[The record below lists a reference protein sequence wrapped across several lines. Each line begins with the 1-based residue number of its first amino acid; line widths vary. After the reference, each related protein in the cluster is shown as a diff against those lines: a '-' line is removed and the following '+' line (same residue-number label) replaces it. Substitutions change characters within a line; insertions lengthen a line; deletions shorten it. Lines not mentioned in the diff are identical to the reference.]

1 MNPPVAATRPKR
13 GVLPLLLLLFF
24 TPLLLAFLIYYGSGW
39 RPTGHTN
46 HGELILPARSLPQVA
61 LPQFVLSQPAL
72 AGGVASA
79 GGGASAGAGAAA
91 GAAPGGEPSAAV
103 NVFSGKWSLVY
114 IGRGDCDADCRNTL
128 YFMRQ
133 THFGLANLMPRVQ
146 RVFLATADCCDRQYL
161 AREQPNLITLIA
173 EGAAG
178 TALLAQFPTE
188 RRAASI
194 FVVDPRGNLMMRY
207 DAHEDPKGLREDLKK
222 LLALSHIG

>member
-1 MNPPVAATRPKR
+1 LAPERVTSPPAAAARRKR
-13 GVLPLLLLLFF
+13 GLLPLLALLFF

-46 HGELILPARSLPQVA
+46 HGVLILPVHSLPQVA

-72 AGGVASA
+72 
-79 GGGASAGAGAAA
+79 
-91 GAAPGGEPSAAV
+91 PGTGDEPSAAA

-114 IGRGDCDADCRNTL
+114 IGRGDCDADCRDTL

-146 RVFLATADCCDRQYL
+146 RVFLATAECCDREYL

-173 EGAAG
+173 DGAAG
-178 TALLAQFPTE
+178 VALLAQFPAD
-188 RRAASI
+188 RRAVSI

-207 DAHEDPKGLREDLKK
+207 DAHEDPKGLRDDLKK